1 MSDQDP
7 DGDERLAVIERRISA
22 MQGRQN
28 QDEKKKDDRG
38 LPVGIGAIMGR
49 VATEL
54 VAGVIVGAF
63 IGWMLDNWLGTSPLF
78 LVLLFFLGAMAGML
92 NVWRMFSGRGLAVGY
107 FDEHRDSSEKEGR
120 TDLKM
125 ASQGMH
131 SPVEQFEIKPLIE
144 LSAGGFDI
152 SFTNSSLFMLLAI
165 LVSGIFLVTAMRRG
179 ELVPG
184 RMQGA
189 AEMMYEFVA
198 DMVRSNV
205 GSEGRAYF
213 PFIFTLF
220 VFLLFGNMLGLI
232 PYSYTFTSQ
241 IVVTFFMAA
250 FVFVGVTLIALFK
263 HGLHFFSF
271 FVPAGAPKVLI
282 PFLIVIEVISY
293 FVRPVSLSV
302 RLFANMLAGHTMLK
316 VFAGLAVMIS
326 GAGGLAMAGSLLPFL
341 ALIGLTGLEV
351 LVAALQAYVFTILTC
366 MYLNDALH
374 LH

>member
-1 MSDQDP
+1 MS
-7 DGDERLAVIERRISA
+7 
-22 MQGRQN
+22 N
-28 QDEKKKDDRG
+28 
-38 LPVGIGAIMGR
+38 
-49 VATEL
+49 
-54 VAGVIVGAF
+54 
-63 IGWMLDNWLGTSPLF
+63 
-78 LVLLFFLGAMAGML
+78 
-92 NVWRMFSGRGLAVGY
+92 
-107 FDEHRDSSEKEGR
+107 
-120 TDLKM
+120 
-125 ASQGMH
+125 SQGMH
-131 SPVEQFEIKPLIE
+131 SPVAQFEIKPIFD
-144 LSAGGFDI
+144 LSIGGQDV

-165 LVSGIFLVTAMRRG
+165 VVSSVFLVSAMRKR
-179 ELVPG
+179 ELIPG
-184 RMQGA
+184 RMQGL

-205 GSEGRAYF
+205 GNEGRPYF

-220 VFLLFGNMLGLI
+220 VFLLFGNLLGLI

-241 IVVTFFMAA
+241 IVVTFVMAA
-250 FVFVGVTLIALFK
+250 FVFLALTVLALFK

-271 FVPAGAPKVLI
+271 FVPAGAPKALI
-282 PFLIVIEVISY
+282 PFLIIIEVISY

-326 GAGGLAMAGSLLPFL
+326 GVGGAAMAGSVFPFI

-351 LVAALQAYVFTILTC
+351 LVAVLQAYVFTILTC

>member
-1 MSDQDP
+1 MS
-7 DGDERLAVIERRISA
+7 
-22 MQGRQN
+22 N
-28 QDEKKKDDRG
+28 
-38 LPVGIGAIMGR
+38 
-49 VATEL
+49 
-54 VAGVIVGAF
+54 
-63 IGWMLDNWLGTSPLF
+63 
-78 LVLLFFLGAMAGML
+78 
-92 NVWRMFSGRGLAVGY
+92 
-107 FDEHRDSSEKEGR
+107 
-120 TDLKM
+120 
-125 ASQGMH
+125 SQGMH
-131 SPVEQFEIKPLIE
+131 SPVAQFEIKPIFD
-144 LSAGGFDI
+144 LSIGGQDV

-165 LVSGIFLVTAMRRG
+165 VVSSIFLVSAMRKR
-179 ELVPG
+179 ELIPG
-184 RMQGA
+184 RMQGL

-205 GSEGRAYF
+205 GNEGRPYF

-220 VFLLFGNMLGLI
+220 VFLLFGNLLGLI

-241 IVVTFFMAA
+241 IVVTFVMAA
-250 FVFVGVTLIALFK
+250 FVFLALTVLALFK

-271 FVPAGAPKVLI
+271 FVPAGAPKPLI
-282 PFLIVIEVISY
+282 PFLIIIEVISY

-326 GAGGLAMAGSLLPFL
+326 GVGGAAMAGSFFPFI

-351 LVAALQAYVFTILTC
+351 LVAVLQAYVFTILTC

>member
-1 MSDQDP
+1 
-7 DGDERLAVIERRISA
+7 
-22 MQGRQN
+22 
-28 QDEKKKDDRG
+28 
-38 LPVGIGAIMGR
+38 
-49 VATEL
+49 
-54 VAGVIVGAF
+54 
-63 IGWMLDNWLGTSPLF
+63 
-78 LVLLFFLGAMAGML
+78 MA
-92 NVWRMFSGRGLAVGY
+92 NSG
-107 FDEHRDSSEKEGR
+107 
-120 TDLKM
+120 
-125 ASQGMH
+125 GMH
-131 SPVEQFEIKPLIE
+131 SPVEQFEISKIVE
-144 LSAGGFDI
+144 LSAGGYDI

-165 LVSGIFLVTAMRRG
+165 AVSGIFLFSAMRKG
-179 ELVPG
+179 EMVPG

-205 GSEGRAYF
+205 GNEGRPYF
-213 PFIFTLF
+213 PFVFTLF

-241 IVVTFFMAA
+241 IIVTFAMAA

-326 GAGGLAMAGSLLPFL
+326 GAGGIAMAGSLLPFV